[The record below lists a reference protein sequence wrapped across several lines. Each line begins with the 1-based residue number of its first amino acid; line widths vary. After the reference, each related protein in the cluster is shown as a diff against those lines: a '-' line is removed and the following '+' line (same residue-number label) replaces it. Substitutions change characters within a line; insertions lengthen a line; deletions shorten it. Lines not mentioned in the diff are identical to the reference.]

1 MQPVLHSNH
10 NDFDEE
16 GEEEMMNNQQTPI
29 EVPEDMEDDFF
40 EAND

>member
-1 MQPVLHSNH
+1 M
-10 NDFDEE
+10 
-16 GEEEMMNNQQTPI
+16 